1 MIKPNKSEFLW
12 RWGLIVVTDEA
23 VFSPEERLNLNVRGN
38 EMSAKGGDI
47 VYAAPNMTSGPENLS
62 RNSIWLRGDVEE
74 TRLEHR
80 IPV

>member
-12 RWGLIVVTDEA
+12 GSIVVTDEV
-23 VFSPEERLNLNVRGN
+23 VFSPEERLNLNISGN
-38 EMSAKGGDI
+38 EMSAKGDDN
-47 VYAAPNMTSGPENLS
+47 VYVAPNMRSGPENLS

-74 TRLEHR
+74 THLEGR